1 LFSKIKAMTVQLVS
15 DINGKVTAVQIPVK
29 EWKKLEEKLELFDIA
44 ESIKVGHKEMQQIE
58 DGELKAKSFEEFL
71 NEL

>member
-1 LFSKIKAMTVQLVS
+1 MTVQLVS